1 MDKGK
6 SSRSIDH
13 KGHNDYLFWG
23 FRKIIKNNL
32 KSGAT
37 RKRDEIVTQ
46 YYIKIR
52 FIYDNK

>member
-6 SSRSIDH
+6 SSPSIDH

-23 FRKIIKNNL
+23 LRKIIKNNL

-46 YYIKIR
+46 
-52 FIYDNK
+52 